1 MTVLVPVEEALTGGA
16 CLARRRNGTPLTLDQ
31 GTPLRLVAPERACF
45 SRVTWVD
52 RLEMVTEETPTIGET
67 LARTRVPRR
76 AGRTS
81 LHADDVVQRGMG
93 ARAGCTRPAPL
104 VSSHSRG
111 QGCPSG
117 DGASARKGKTMS
129 AITVQIPDD
138 LDLALNVSPDA
149 LAPALLVAA
158 AVKLFERGK
167 ISAGKAAELAG
178 MPKPLFLVTLA
189 EWGGSASTLSAE
201 DIAQDLANA

>member
-16 CLARRRNGTPLTLDQ
+16 FVVRRRNGTPRTLDQ
-31 GTPLRLVAPERACF
+31 GAPLRLVAPGRPCL
-45 SRVTWVD
+45 SSVTWMD
-52 RLEMVTEETPTIGET
+52 RLERVAEETPTTGET

-81 LHADDVVQRGMG
+81 PRSDDVVQRGMG
-93 ARAGCTRPAPL
+93 ARAGCARPAPL
-104 VSSHSRG
+104 VSSHPRG

-117 DGASARKGKTMS
+117 DGGSARKGKTMS

-189 EWGGSASTLSAE
+189 EWGGSASTLSVE

>member
-1 MTVLVPVEEALTGGA
+1 VLVPVEEALTGGA
-16 CLARRRNGTPLTLDQ
+16 CVARRRNGMPLTRDDS
-31 GTPLRLVAPERACF
+31 TPLRLMAPEWVCC

-52 RLEMVTEETPTIGET
+52 RLEMVAEETPTMGET

-76 AGRTS
+76 VGRTS
-81 LHADDVVQRGMG
+81 LHSDDVVQRGMG
-93 ARAGCTRPAPL
+93 AGAGCARPASL
-104 VSSHSRG
+104 GSSHPRG

-117 DGASARKGKTMS
+117 DGGSARKGKTMS
-129 AITVQIPDD
+129 TITVQIPDD

-189 EWGGSASTLSAE
+189 EWGSSASALSAE
-201 DIAQDLANA
+201 DIAQDVANA